1 MKNLFIIL
9 ILSISINIAKSQD
22 INKFDTKPE
31 YLCQHTKLDFRH
43 VTNSGHEIDLNYANI
58 FWELYPDTHYIKGNI
73 LYKYKIIENTDS
85 ISFDLSSHLTVDSII
100 YHNSIISFN
109 HQNDIITINFTNTL
123 ISGGIDSVKIFY
135 QGSPYFENEDE
146 LAFMTDKYEYNGDS
160 IPIIWTL
167 SEPYG
172 AYQWWPCKQGLTDK
186 IDSID
191 IYILTDT
198 AYQCGTAGLLISEE
212 INQNKKI
219 IHWKHEYPIVSYLIG
234 IVLTKFDETD
244 KYIPL
249 YTGDSILMKT
259 YSLLNNEDDIYVPQ
273 NRLDSIFNIYT
284 ENFIQYPFINEKYG
298 HMMWTGKGGMEHQTM
313 SSMECMDCEFLV
325 NHELAHQWFGNYI
338 TCKSWQD
345 IWLNEGFATWCGY
358 LAYEKMWGGY
368 WLEKA
373 LTQSI
378 DNITEFPDGSVFVY
392 DTTSVERIFDGR
404 LSYAKGGMLLH
415 MLRWEIGDSLFFAS
429 INSYLND
436 DNLKYGFAT
445 SSDLINHFEQVAD
458 TNLTEFFAD
467 WLYGEGYPIYEISYE
482 KNGNSIE
489 LEISQSSS
497 HPSVSFF
504 EMHVPLQFWYNGND
518 TIISFYNTEDNQYF
532 NVNLPDELDSII
544 FDSEH
549 KLVAKSVI
557 TQGIHEVNKPEILI
571 VPNPF
576 NDYIEVNLKNLP
588 LEIETIIISNM
599 LGEELKIISNTD
611 TYQRINLDELSTGTY
626 IISVKTSEFTIKK
639 KIVKN

>member
-1 MKNLFIIL
+1 MKNIFLIL
-9 ILSISINIAKSQD
+9 IFSFTIAYSQD
-22 INKFDTKPE
+22 FKNFSDKPE
-31 YLCQHTKLDFRH
+31 YPCKHTNLDFKH
-43 VTNSGHEIDLNYANI
+43 ATNSGQEIDLNYANI

-73 LYKYKIIENTDS
+73 LYQYKIIGNTDT
-85 ISFDLSSHLTVDSII
+85 ISFDLSSYLTVDSII
-100 YHNSIISFN
+100 YHNNPISFN
-109 HQNDIITINFTNTL
+109 HENDIITINFTNTL
-123 ISGGIDSVKIFY
+123 IAGDTDSLNIYY

-146 LAFMTDKYEYNGDS
+146 LAFVTDKYEYNGDS

-172 AYQWWPCKQGLTDK
+172 AYQWWPCKQGLSDK
-186 IDSID
+186 IDSVD

-198 AYQCGTAGLLISEE
+198 AYECGTAGLLISEE
-212 INQNKKI
+212 INLDKKI
-219 IHWKHEYPIVSYLIG
+219 IHWKHNYPMVSYLLG

-249 YTGDSILMKT
+249 YTGDYVFMKT
-259 YSLLNNEDDIYVPQ
+259 YSLLNNEDDIYPQQ

-298 HMMWTGKGGMEHQTM
+298 HMMWSGVGGMEHQTM

-325 NHELAHQWFGNYI
+325 NHELAHQWFGDYI

-368 WLEKA
+368 WLNAA
-373 LTQSI
+373 LTQTI
-378 DNITEFPDGSVFVY
+378 DKITEFPDGSVFVY
-392 DTTSVERIFDGR
+392 DTTDVSRIFDSR
-404 LSYAKGGMLLH
+404 LSYSKGGMLLH
-415 MLRWEIGDSLFFAS
+415 MLRWEIGDSLFFAG
-429 INSYLND
+429 IKNYLND
-436 DNLKYGFAT
+436 DDLKYGFA
-445 SSDLINHFEQVAD
+445 SSDNLISDIEQVAD

-467 WLYGEGYPIYEISYE
+467 WLYGEGYPIYEIHYE
-482 KNGNSIE
+482 TNGNSVE
-489 LEISQSSS
+489 LIISQSSS

-518 TIISFYNTEDNQYF
+518 TIISFYNNQNNQYF
-532 NVNLPDELDSII
+532 NINLPAELDSIV
-544 FDSEH
+544 FDAKH

-557 TQGIHEVNKPEILI
+557 TQGIHNIEKAEILI

-576 NDYIEVNLKNLP
+576 NNYIEINIKNLA
-588 LEIETIIISNM
+588 LEIETITISNM
-599 LGEELKIISNTD
+599 LGEEIKKISNKD
-611 TYQRINLDELSTGTY
+611 TYQKINLEELPTGTY
-626 IISVKTSEFTIKK
+626 IISVKTTEFTIKK

>member
-1 MKNLFIIL
+1 MKNLIL
-9 ILSISINIAKSQD
+9 ILVLSFTIAKSQEFK
-22 INKFDTKPE
+22 NFSSKPE
-31 YLCQHTKLDFRH
+31 YPCKHTKLDFKH
-43 VTNSGHEIDLNYANI
+43 ATNSGREINLNYANI

-73 LYKYKIIENTDS
+73 LYQYKIVGNTDT
-85 ISFDLSSHLTVDSII
+85 ISFDLSSYLTVDSII
-100 YHNSIISFN
+100 YHNNSISFN
-109 HQNDIITINFTNTL
+109 HDNDIIIIKFATTL
-123 ISGGIDSVKIFY
+123 IAGATDSLNIYY

-146 LAFMTDKYEYNGDS
+146 LAFITDKYEYNGDS

-172 AYQWWPCKQGLTDK
+172 AYQWWPCKQGLSDK
-186 IDSID
+186 IDSVD
-191 IYILTDT
+191 IYIKTDT
-198 AYQCGTAGLLISEE
+198 AYKCGTAGMLVSEN
-212 INQNKKI
+212 IYADTKI
-219 IHWKHEYPIVSYLIG
+219 IHWRHNYPMVSYLLG
-234 IVLTKFDETD
+234 IVLTKFDETG

-259 YSLLNNEDDIYVPQ
+259 YSLLNNEDDIYPQQ

-298 HMMWTGKGGMEHQTM
+298 HMMWSGKGGMEHQTM

-325 NHELAHQWFGNYI
+325 NHELAHQWFGDYI

-368 WLEKA
+368 WLDKA
-373 LTQSI
+373 LTQAI
-378 DNITEFPDGSVFVY
+378 DNITELPDGSVFVY
-392 DTTSVERIFDGR
+392 DTTYVERIFDGR

-415 MLRWEIGDSLFFAS
+415 MLRWEIGDSLFFAG
-429 INSYLND
+429 IKNYLND
-436 DNLKYGFAT
+436 DNLKYRFA
-445 SSDLINHFEQVAD
+445 SSYDLINHFEQVAD
-458 TNLTEFFAD
+458 TSLTDFFAD

-482 KNGNSIE
+482 KNGNNVEFI
-489 LEISQSSS
+489 ISQSSS

-518 TIISFYNTEDNQYF
+518 TIISFYNNQDNQFF
-532 NVNLPDELDSII
+532 NINLPNEIDSIV
-544 FDSEH
+544 FDAKH

-557 TQGIHEVNKPEILI
+557 TQGIHETDKPEILI

-576 NDYIEVNLKNLP
+576 KNYIEVNFKNLP
-588 LEIETIIISNM
+588 LEIETIKISNM
-599 LGEELKIISNTD
+599 LGEEVKLISNKD
-611 TYQRINLDELSTGTY
+611 TYQKINLEELPIGTY